1 MSWLIL
7 LTPTRAPTYE
17 GASRPPRGVA
27 PGDFVGGDA
36 MRTVKRSWLVSLG
49 AMVLGLGLLAVSA
62 DGAEE
67 KADATLHLET
77 KQVSVGIGWS
87 WGSGTIT
94 YKGAKHRFKVDG
106 LSVNAVGATATEA
119 TGYVYNLKKL
129 EDFAG
134 TYTSVQAS
142 GALGAGKGIV
152 TMKNQNDVR
161 VTLHSTSQGI
171 AAQVG
176 PEGVRF
182 TLE

>member
-1 MSWLIL
+1 MRIRKSSW
-7 LTPTRAPTYE
+7 TVSV
-17 GASRPPRGVA
+17 GALALALGMVA
-27 PGDFVGGDA
+27 A
-36 MRTVKRSWLVSLG
+36 
-49 AMVLGLGLLAVSA
+49 SA
-62 DGAEE
+62 AGAEE

-77 KQVSVGIGWS
+77 KSVSVGVGWS

-94 YKGAKHRFKVDG
+94 YRGGKHRFKVSG

-119 TGYVYNLKKL
+119 TGYVYNLKRL

-134 TYTSVQAS
+134 TYTAAQAS

-152 TMKNQNDVR
+152 TMKNANDVR
-161 VTLHSTSQGI
+161 ITLHSTSQGI

-176 PEGVRF
+176 PEGVKI